1 MGRARMHGS
10 DEDNAFGF
18 ARADH
23 GVFLGVLFLLFAP
36 LPGHGGETV
45 VDFVLNAIR
54 AFGQNSSLLM
64 SLP

>member
-1 MGRARMHGS
+1 MNHRARQHSSYQKG
-10 DEDNAFGF
+10 FGYIEYL
-18 ARADH
+18 
-23 GVFLGVLFLLFAP
+23 VTTLGVLFLLFAP